1 MRLSIVL
8 FVFLIL
14 GACASQPG
22 PAPMRIGNEVAFEM
36 LQDQYSNPFPHED
49 NMQVLLFTDDMQASR
64 DVRDAMGRVAPD
76 CYEQGR
82 LVFVANVSGMPRLIT
97 RLIALP
103 KMRGYGFP
111 VWLDYEGEATAALPV
126 QEDYV
131 SVIHVEKGTIARID
145 YVRGMESVMNVIV
158 PLCGLKA
165 EQLALLF

>member
-49 NMQVLLFTDDMQASR
+49 NMQVLLFADDMQPSR
-64 DVRDAMGRVAPD
+64 DVRDAMGRVAAD

-82 LVFVANVSGMPRLIT
+82 LVFVACQRHAPFDHTLDCT
-97 RLIALP
+97 AEDAWLW
-103 KMRGYGFP
+103 FP
-111 VWLDYEGEATAALPV
+111 HLA
-126 QEDYV
+126 
-131 SVIHVEKGTIARID
+131 
-145 YVRGMESVMNVIV
+145 
-158 PLCGLKA
+158 GL
-165 EQLALLF
+165 